1 MKWLAYIGFCIILLS
16 SVYGYNLNHFVLYY
30 NFTRAANSSTGKWNA
45 VNTGVTFQSGKYG
58 LGGNFSAAT
67 DRYAINTSAN
77 NINSNIG
84 FGCWVYNSYTGSAD
98 TNRIWYE
105 NADVALKI
113 SGNEATGTI
122 VPAAWNWNDGNV
134 AINTTQWTHL
144 YIQFNDTANQLEF
157 YRNTVRVANFTASGA
172 RSSASNVFQLGN
184 GDSNTGFNG
193 LLDECFIY
201 NGTLNSAD
209 LKTISGA
216 TYPFVEPT
224 PDYSVTLNWNLVN
237 NSNHTNLY
245 LPIYFNGTL
254 GEDVSNTTFV
264 CDLKVNETINSTAAY
279 DLEDNNLINFS
290 VGTRYGYLNFLLN
303 CTNSYGNDTIGF
315 YKLFFNTS
323 YSQAATTTTTVN
335 LTAVESLLEE
345 INEGNN
351 MISIMILYIG
361 LLALGFWLIRN
372 GNFISG
378 VLTLGM
384 SIILD
389 FVIIAGLYNIYQP
402 KVIDATGSYLAYL
415 QIFLIT
421 FGSLWLALKIGL
433 VLLVKGKRF
442 KY

>member
-1 MKWLAYIGFCIILLS
+1 MKWLAYIGICIILLS
-16 SVYGYNLNHFVLYY
+16 SVYALEIDPNINLATKL
-30 NFTRAANSSTGKWNA
+30 SSQTVIHGWLFNVSDCYLLKNVTFGKSDCSISALEINEVWLLNGTN
-45 VNTGVTFQSGKYG
+45 VNTNKVMEEACNQGNTFCPIASTVKLRPNVNYYLAGGDTCSVSGSGIVCGSHEVCVTNSGLAYPYKYTQ
-58 LGGNFSAAT
+58 AT
-67 DRYAINTSAN
+67 IRARMHST
-77 NINSNIG
+77 
-84 FGCWVYNSYTGSAD
+84 T
-98 TNRIWYE
+98 
-105 NADVALKI
+105 
-113 SGNEATGTI
+113 TI
-122 VPAAWNWNDGNV
+122 
-134 AINTTQWTHL
+134 Q
-144 YIQFNDTANQLEF
+144 NDTAWFVNIEKF
-157 YRNTVRVANFTASGA
+157 GIEEV
-172 RSSASNVFQLGN
+172 
-184 GDSNTGFNG
+184 
-193 LLDECFIY
+193 ECD
-201 NGTLNSAD
+201 A
-209 LKTISGA
+209 A
-216 TYPFVEPT
+216 
-224 PDYSVTLNWNLVN
+224 PDYSVTLNWNLIN